1 MSESRRRRGKGRGIR
16 IAAVVLGLAVA
27 AGAAYWVAK
36 KSSVDTSASFA
47 RAETAHAAG
56 DLNAAIIDL
65 KAVLSSTPDDRPAR
79 FLLGRIYVE
88 GGNPRGAIKE
98 LRRARNLGETSPELN
113 LALTRA
119 MLLAGKFDDAATE
132 IAIYGDTAAPEWAVL
147 RGMLDLAQQRLD
159 DARATFSAV
168 LEGQPDNV
176 EARRG
181 LMQAQL
187 AAGDAAMART
197 ELEKLIEQES
207 DDGGLW
213 IIKGDLELHD
223 GKLEEAL
230 AAYSKAVELEPQNPL
245 AHMGMARALIA
256 QGEFDLAGNE
266 LDAVGADGSEDPRV
280 QFLRAQIA
288 EGRGDANSALVA
300 LRKVL
305 QVAPMH
311 RDSLVMAAKLHFGQ
325 GEFTAA
331 QDYVGRLLEIE
342 PQNSAARRML
352 GAIQLAAGRLDG
364 LDELSNATGDGA
376 AAQDP
381 GMLALLGTTYLK
393 YGKFGDSQASLER
406 AAELAP
412 DSLPIRTQLALSRLS
427 AGKPEQAI
435 AELEAIRTEDPGFVQ
450 ADIML
455 ALVHMSQ
462 KANDQAL
469 AVAQSLVEKNPDSA
483 LAYNVLGY
491 VRETAGDNGGA
502 AQAYDAAIE
511 RDPRFH
517 PARIN
522 LARLA
527 IRADDPATG
536 RKRFQEVL
544 DNEPFHAF
552 ALMGLA
558 ALALQDND
566 LDEAE
571 RLWQLAREHNPDA
584 VAPRLL
590 LAKHYRTR
598 GNQPLA
604 EATIK
609 EAYRLAPYALQVQGE
624 YAEIMLQG
632 AHYEEALDAA
642 KALVERVP
650 DALPGLELLARIYN
664 QLGDADNLTAT
675 LKRAADIAPEA
686 IGTRVL
692 LGRLAIRRKDFDEA
706 QALADALAKSA
717 EGAAAG
723 LELRG
728 DVRVAQGK
736 LEEARQAYLAAH
748 EKAPTSTNLLKL
760 DQVERQL
767 DATTDRLDRW
777 LAEHPDDLQARFA
790 RASHLQ
796 QEGTGSAAIPEYEK
810 MLAEQGANP
819 IVLNNLAWLYH
830 EAGDA
835 RAVELA
841 KKAYDMAPKQP
852 EIMDT
857 YGWIL
862 FSSGQREQGRDI
874 IEKAYAAAPQNPDIA
889 FHALHARFET
899 GSRGGV
905 KEALEKLLADN
916 PAFALRQQAEQLLV
930 TASSGGQ

>member
-1 MSESRRRRGKGRGIR
+1 MSASRKRRRKGRGIR
-16 IAAVVLGLAVA
+16 IAIIVLGLAVA
-27 AGAAYWVAK
+27 GGAAFWVTNK
-36 KSSVDTSASFA
+36 GGVDTGASLA
-47 RAETAHAAG
+47 RARTAYDAG
-56 DLNAAIIDL
+56 DLKAAVIDL
-65 KAVLSSTPDDRPAR
+65 KTVLSSEPDNRAAR
-79 FLLGRIYVE
+79 FLLGRIYVD
-88 GGNPRGAIKE
+88 GGNPQGAIKE
-98 LRRARNLGETSPELN
+98 LRRARDLGETAPELN
-113 LALTRA
+113 LGLTRA
-119 MLLAGKFDDAATE
+119 MLLAGKFDEAATE
-132 IAIYGDTAAPEWAVL
+132 IAIYGDTARPEWAVL

-159 DARATFSAV
+159 DARATFKTV
-168 LEGQPDNV
+168 LANAPDNL

-181 LMQAQL
+181 LMQAEL
-187 AAGDAAMART
+187 AAGDAAMARN
-197 ELEKLIEQES
+197 ELEKLMES
-207 DDGGLW
+207 EADDPGLW

-223 GKLEEAL
+223 GRQDEAL
-230 AAYSKAVELEPQNPL
+230 AAFTKAVELAPKNPL
-245 AHMGMARALIA
+245 ARMGMARALIA
-256 QGEFDLAGNE
+256 GERFDEAANQ
-266 LDAVGADGSEDPRV
+266 LDAIGANGADDPRV

-288 EGRGDANSALVA
+288 DGRGDANSALVA

-311 RDSLVMAAKLHFGQ
+311 RDSLIMAAKLHFGQ

-331 QDYVGRLLEIE
+331 QDYISRLLEIE
-342 PQNSAARRML
+342 PQNAAARRML

-364 LDELSNATGDGA
+364 LDELSNAAGDGA

-435 AELEAIRTEDPGFVQ
+435 EELQAIRTEDPSFVQ

-455 ALVHMSQ
+455 ALVYMSQ
-462 KANDQAL
+462 KDNDKAL
-469 AVAQSLVEKNPDSA
+469 EVAQALVEKNPESA
-483 LAYNVLGY
+483 LAENVLGY

-502 AQAYDAAIE
+502 AQAYDKALQL
-511 RDPRFH
+511 DPKFH

-527 IRADDPATG
+527 IRAGDTATG
-536 RKRFQEVL
+536 RARFQEVL
-544 DNEPFHAF
+544 DSEPFHAF
-552 ALMGLA
+552 ALMGMA

-571 RLWQLAREHNPDA
+571 RLWQVAREHNPDA

-604 EATIK
+604 ETMIK
-609 EAYRLAPYALQVQGE
+609 EAYRLAPYALQVQAE

-632 AHYEEALDAA
+632 GHFEEALEAA

-650 DALPGLELLARIYN
+650 DSLPGLELLARVYN

-675 LKRAADIAPEA
+675 LERAAEVAPEA
-686 IGTRVL
+686 VGTQVL
-692 LGRLAIRRKDFDEA
+692 LGRLAIRRKDFD
-706 QALADALAKSA
+706 QARAVADSLSKSGD
-717 EGAAAG
+717 GAAAG

-728 DVRVAQGK
+728 DVYLAQDE
-736 LEEARQAYLAAH
+736 LEDARKAYLAAH
-748 EKAPTSTNLLKL
+748 EKTPTTANLLKL
-760 DQVERQL
+760 DQVERRL
-767 DATTDRLDRW
+767 DRPTDRLDRW

-790 RASHLQ
+790 RASYLQ
-796 QEGTGSAAIPEYEK
+796 QQGTGKQAIPEYEK
-810 MLAEQGANP
+810 MIAERGANP
-819 IVLNNLAWLYH
+819 ILLNNLAWLYH

-835 RAVELA
+835 RAADVA
-841 KKAYDMAPKQP
+841 KQAYDLAPKQP

-862 FSSGQREQGRDI
+862 FNTGKQEQGLDML
-874 IEKAYAAAPQNPDIA
+874 EKAHDAAPANPDIA
-889 FHALHARFET
+889 FHVLHARFAS
-899 GSRGGV
+899 GAHGGV
-905 KEALEKLLADN
+905 AEALEKLLADN
-916 PAFALRQQAEQLLV
+916 PEFALRKDAEALLV
-930 TASSGGQ
+930 TTRAE